1 MQKKKNNM
9 LINCFL
15 QNVDLPFQELGGL
28 EFWHVTAFRLP
39 SEFLIGKIL
48 SLCQSACPAV
58 REPFFTAEAR
68 I

>member
-1 MQKKKNNM
+1 MQKKKNV

-39 SEFLIGKIL
+39 SEFLISEIL
-48 SLCQSACPAV
+48 SLCQSASPAI
-58 REPFFTAEAR
+58 REPFFAAETR